1 MLGIDPSWRD
11 RYGSTRRKELIGG
24 LKGLLLLRCLVESRI
39 VLLEES
45 TCSPS
50 MSGAATLRLAL
61 VRRLSDRL
69 LAVV

>member
-1 MLGIDPSWRD
+1 MLGIDPSWRG
-11 RYGSTRRKELIGG
+11 RYGSTSRKELIGG
-24 LKGLLLLRCLVESRI
+24 LKGLLLRWCLVESRI

-50 MSGAATLRLAL
+50 MSGAAALRLAL
-61 VRRLSDRL
+61 VCRLSDGL